1 MKINLRFFYGFE
13 KNKNIWVEV
22 MTVAQPKQD
31 KIVLHK
37 MILQL
42 FPSHWKG
49 KWRKKW
55 WFQLLFL
62 GLLEIKRETDK
73 K

>member
-37 MILQL
+37 MICSY
-42 FPSHWKG
+42 SHPTEKENEEKNDG
-49 KWRKKW
+49 
-55 WFQLLFL
+55 FNYYF
-62 GLLEIKRETDK
+62 
-73 K
+73 